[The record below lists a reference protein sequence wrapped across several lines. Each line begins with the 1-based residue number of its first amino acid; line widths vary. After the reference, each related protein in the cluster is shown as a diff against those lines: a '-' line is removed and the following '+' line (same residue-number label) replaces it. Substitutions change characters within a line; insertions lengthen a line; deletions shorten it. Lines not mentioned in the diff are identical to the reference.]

1 VGGGGGGGGGEG
13 GGGGGGGGGRR
24 RRRRRSRRGEGGGGD
39 RRKKEG
45 GGGRGRGEGGRDLL
59 KLLALRLHRHK
70 KVLFFIAMHSRRKK
84 EGNLEK
90 ILCVTLCVFAA
101 EQCPH

>member
-1 VGGGGGGGGGEG
+1 MIRDDGRGGGGGG
-13 GGGGGGGGGRR
+13 
-24 RRRRRSRRGEGGGGD
+24 
-39 RRKKEG
+39 
-45 GGGRGRGEGGRDLL
+45 GGRDLL